1 MTYYPT
7 RVRLVLAWVALLV
20 LTLGA
25 GIAGKAAGGGT
36 LGLAAMTM
44 LMLITWVKTSVIL
57 RVYLNLRVAPVWADI
72 LTILTG
78 IVLAV
83 ILSFYVLAASR

>member
-1 MTYYPT
+1 MSYYPT
-7 RVRLVLAWVALLV
+7 RVRLVLAWLALLA
-20 LTLGA
+20 LTLGS
-25 GIAGKAAGGGT
+25 GIAGNAAGGGT
-36 LGLAAMTM
+36 LGLIAMTA

-72 LTILTG
+72 LTVLVG
-78 IVLAV
+78 LVLAV